1 MGAFERDEVIY
12 RRFLTDRDERDLRT
26 LLERHGESLTLFAYG
41 YVHSM
46 EDAEE
51 IMMDAFA
58 TVAAG
63 RSRFAGRSSFKTW
76 LFSIGHNLALMH
88 LRKKKISTVSFEEI
102 GGPGELRQELPDLD
116 IMEEDRR
123 RRLYQALEEINPEYR
138 QVLYLIY
145 FEEMTPEEIGKV
157 MNKNRKQIYNL
168 ADRGRR
174 ALKEK
179 LTGMDLE

>member
-1 MGAFERDEVIY
+1 M
-12 RRFLTDRDERDLRT
+12 
-26 LLERHGESLTLFAYG
+26 
-41 YVHSM
+41 
-46 EDAEE
+46 
-51 IMMDAFA
+51 
-58 TVAAG
+58 
-63 RSRFAGRSSFKTW
+63 
-76 LFSIGHNLALMH
+76 
-88 LRKKKISTVSFEEI
+88 RKKKISTVSFEEI